1 MEPLHVQANET
12 KLWLSEIY
20 ERRVK
25 FTLTLQKLRVYIFWA
40 GTEACPT
47 RKGGA
52 SVPAQLTYWNRA
64 IFPSNELNASI
75 LSY

>member
-20 ERRVK
+20 ERWVK
-25 FTLTLQKLRVYIFWA
+25 FNLTLQNLRVYIFWA

-52 SVPAQLTYWNRA
+52 GVPSNLTYCNCTIFTSQELLMRA
-64 IFPSNELNASI
+64 
-75 LSY
+75 